1 MSQFNSISDLLH
13 ESGAQFRI
21 FDMGRRISKIS
32 SGQFEK
38 LEQGMIPYPLP
49 YLHHAWLALML
60 WNNKDKQQNV
70 VWFLKFPLDEQ
81 GFLVQAVR
89 DDFLNRLMQNISQML
104 QKENLDQNN
113 DALKD
118 NPFSFTPDQEKM
130 AMFHAQSATIIQ
142 QPASQFYTGTKAYF
156 SGDLGWENWSTL
168 GYQGIADLAAR
179 LDEDNNNAYLLNAIP
194 HLPAEPLRALCTCLE
209 HVEPD
214 HRIAKALLRRLQEQL
229 QTDPDETG
237 NTNLVAA
244 LLRGLSNIHNEE
256 LKKATIH
263 ETLAS
268 SYAAKAEVMAAIATR
283 CNQSLQYPDLLSLYL
298 EKLAVSEA
306 GQNGFSRILADLMFI
321 PVMRILI
328 LQAFRNPQRSE
339 ELSAAIGLM
348 FGTSFEHSTKEDST
362 KN

>member
-21 FDMGRRISKIS
+21 FDMGRRISKITT
-32 SGQFEK
+32 GQFEK

-81 GFLVQAVR
+81 GFLIQAVR

-142 QPASQFYTGTKAYF
+142 QPASQFYAGTKAYL

-168 GYQGIADLAAR
+168 GYQGIADLTAR
-179 LDEDNNNAYLLNAIP
+179 LEEDNNNAYLLNAIP
-194 HLPAEPLRALCTCLE
+194 HLPAEPLSALCTCLE

-214 HRIAKALLRRLQEQL
+214 HRIAEALYHRLQQQL
-229 QTDPDETG
+229 QTDQPQSD
-237 NTNLVAA
+237 NANLIAA

-256 LKKATIH
+256 LKKTAIQ
-263 ETLAS
+263 ETLVS
-268 SYAAKAEVMAAIATR
+268 SYAAKAEVMTAIATR
-283 CNQSLQYPDLLSLYL
+283 CNPSLQYPDLLSLYL

-306 GQNGFSRILADLMFI
+306 GQTGFSRILADLMFI
-321 PVMRILI
+321 PVMRVLI

-339 ELSAAIGLM
+339 ELSVAIGQM
-348 FGTSFEHSTKEDST
+348 FGASFEDATKKDAA

>member
-1 MSQFNSISDLLH
+1 MSQFNSISDLLR

-32 SGQFEK
+32 SNQFEK

-60 WNNKDKQQNV
+60 WNTIDKQQNV

-104 QKENLDQNN
+104 QKDNLDQNN

-142 QPASQFYTGTKAYF
+142 QPASQFYPETKAYF
-156 SGDLGWENWSTL
+156 SGDIGWENWSRL
-168 GYQGIADLAAR
+168 GYQGIADLVAR
-179 LDEDNNNAYLLNAIP
+179 LNEDNNTAYLLHAISQ
-194 HLPAEPLRALCTCLE
+194 LPAEPLIALCTCLE

-214 HRIAKALLRRLQEQL
+214 HRIAEALQLRLQEHLNQQS
-229 QTDPDETG
+229 QT
-237 NTNLVAA
+237 NNANLIAA

-256 LKKATIH
+256 IKKAVIQQ
-263 ETLAS
+263 TLES
-268 SYAAKAEVMAAIATR
+268 SYALKAEVLVAIATR
-283 CNQSLQYPDLLSLYL
+283 CNLSLQYPDLLSLYL
-298 EKLAVSEA
+298 EKLAISEA
-306 GQNGFSRILADLMFI
+306 GQTGFSRILADLMFI
-321 PVMRILI
+321 PVMRVLI

-339 ELSAAIGLM
+339 NLSVAIGQM
-348 FGTSFEHSTKEDST
+348 FGASFESST